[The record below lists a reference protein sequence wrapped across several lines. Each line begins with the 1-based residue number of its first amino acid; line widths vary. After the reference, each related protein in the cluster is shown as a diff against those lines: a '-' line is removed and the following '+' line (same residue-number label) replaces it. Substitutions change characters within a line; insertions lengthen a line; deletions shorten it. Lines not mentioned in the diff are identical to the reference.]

1 MSDIFRELDED
12 MRRERMEKAW
22 AKYGNVIIG
31 LAMLIVVG
39 VAGWRGYQYFQTQ
52 AAQTAGAA
60 YDKALQ
66 LAREGKHAEAE
77 KAFAALGNDTSAGYR
92 ALARFR
98 TAAETAQRDPAGG
111 IAAWKALAADA
122 SLGSVWQDLAKLRG
136 AMLAADTV
144 SYDQLRAEIESLT
157 APTNAWRNSAR
168 ELLGVAALK
177 ANKMDEAGKWFDLM
191 VIDKDTPSAMRQRAE
206 TFQGIAA
213 GGAGAA
219 K

>member
-31 LAMLIVVG
+31 LALLIVVG

-66 LAREGKHAEAE
+66 LARDGKHEEAE
-77 KAFAALGNDTSAGYR
+77 KAFAALGNDTAAGYR

-98 TAAETAQRDPAGG
+98 MAAEAAQRDPASG
-111 IAAWKALAADA
+111 IAAWKTLTEDA
-122 SLGSVWQDLAKLRG
+122 SLGPVWQDLAKLRG

-144 SYDQLRAEIESLT
+144 SYDQLRAEMESLT